1 MVDKI
6 CKIKDELL
14 AKIEKEISERG
25 LDRIDSQNLGE
36 TVDMVKDL
44 AIAEEKCW
52 KASYYHKLVEAMGED
67 DSRGQIESL
76 MSNASQSER
85 DLVRKVL
92 ESMESMH

>member
-25 LDRIDSQNLGE
+25 LDRIDAQNLGE

-52 KASYYHKLVEAMGED
+52 KASYYHKLVGAMGRTIAEG
-67 DSRGQIESL
+67 R
-76 MSNASQSER
+76 SNRSCATQARASAIS
-85 DLVRKVL
+85 
-92 ESMESMH
+92 